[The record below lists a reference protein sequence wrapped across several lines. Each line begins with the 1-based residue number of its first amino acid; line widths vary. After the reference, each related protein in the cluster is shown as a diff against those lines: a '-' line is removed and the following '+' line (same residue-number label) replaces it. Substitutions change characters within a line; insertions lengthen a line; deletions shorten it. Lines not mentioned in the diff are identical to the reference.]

1 MQTQNKPF
9 IQHSNQNS
17 IFFSIII
24 PVYNTEAYIARCLES
39 CIAQSF
45 KDIEILVI
53 DDCGQDNAIEIAK
66 DYALKDP
73 RIQILHNPRNLGPFH
88 TRVVGIR
95 QARGKY
101 ILHVDSDD
109 FIALETC
116 QKLHERITQD
126 YASSGVY
133 SDICC
138 FGMDYY
144 PKTFTRAKPFLT
156 SQTLLKE
163 QILQEFFIK
172 PSTPPWHM
180 WARAFKNSTIQKA
193 SAFIETNLQDL
204 PPIVMAEDLLQFFII
219 TLFAEKSIGMKESLY
234 LYCNNRNSISRQ
246 ITLQALNKRITDT
259 KIVIDVFEKLLG
271 FYTQQETISKSI
283 TKIQQ
288 ILHATIILESRHATR
303 AFAYPI
309 ACLKSLKL
317 HQKWQTYVRIALYF
331 ISFGRLKL

>member
-1 MQTQNKPF
+1 M
-9 IQHSNQNS
+9 QHSNQNS
-17 IFFSIII
+17 IFFSIVI
-24 PVYNTEAYIARCLES
+24 PVYNTESYIARCLES
-39 CIAQSF
+39 CINQSF

-66 DYALKDP
+66 DYASKDP
-73 RIQILHNPRNLGPFH
+73 RIKILHNPRNLGSFQ
-88 TRVVGIR
+88 TRTRDIE
-95 QARGKY
+95 QARGNY
-101 ILHVDSDD
+101 ILYVDSDD

-144 PKTFTRAKPFLT
+144 PKTFKRIRPVLI
-156 SQTLLKE
+156 SQTLYKE
-163 QILQEFFIK
+163 QIKEDFFIK
-172 PSTPPWHM
+172 PSTPPWHIC
-180 WARAFKNSTIQKA
+180 AKAIKASIAQKA
-193 SAFIETNLQDL
+193 NSFIKTSLRDL
-204 PPIVMAEDLLQFFII
+204 PPIIMAEDLLHFFII
-219 TLFAEKSIGMKESLY
+219 TLFAEKSIGLKEY
-234 LYCNNRNSISRQ
+234 LYFYCDNENSISRK
-246 ITLQALNKRITDT
+246 ITPEILNKRIANTRL
-259 KIVIDVFEKLLG
+259 IVNIFDKLKQL
-271 FYTQQETISKSI
+271 YSSTPTISQSI

-288 ILHATIILESRHATR
+288 ILHATIILESRHAPR